1 MFRRIDPL
9 AVVALIL
16 ASLVEPA
23 GAWAQTAA
31 AEPAHAA
38 AFGGLSLVV
47 LAGTL
52 VAGLLAGAGL
62 AAFRSRQ
69 PSLRLIASRAARPA
83 RVEAA
88 TPVEEIASPP
98 MRAAPPAR
106 SREKLP
112 PVVALLGAPGESD
125 CDDWLD
131 SLMEGPRFGPRVA
144 GLTAAGDCDAAQAV
158 AAIAERARTLGRDV
172 VVIAAGGAI
181 DGLAAAFDRRL
192 GRRKSRR
199 SDPFGASARI
209 EVLEEADLFAAGI
222 APDEQDWRDAFTAL
236 AASNDIVLVDLPEAD
251 QLDEA
256 MPVLAVL
263 DETLLLRSV
272 DLSRQD
278 VAHACAMAS
287 AAGAC
292 VTGQIVVEMDETG
305 DHEGRPE
312 RTSYRREIVSSS

>member
-1 MFRRIDPL
+1 MSFPRTGPI
-9 AVVALIL
+9 AAALF
-16 ASLVEPA
+16 ASLAGTV
-23 GAWAQTAA
+23 GAWAQTPAA
-31 AEPAHAA
+31 PEAAHAA
-38 AFGGLSLVV
+38 PFGGLSLVV

-62 AAFRSRQ
+62 AALRSRQ
-69 PSLRLIASRAARPA
+69 PSLRLIPSRVARQAPVEAPVPAEKVASRPVRAAPA
-83 RVEAA
+83 RV
-88 TPVEEIASPP
+88 
-98 MRAAPPAR
+98 
-106 SREKLP
+106 REKLP
-112 PVVALLGAPGESD
+112 PVVALLGVPGESD

-131 SLMEGPRFGPRVA
+131 SLMEGPRFGPRIA
-144 GLTAAGDCDAAQAV
+144 GLSTAGDCDAAPAV
-158 AAIAERARTLGRDV
+158 AAIAERARMLGRDV
-172 VVIAAGGAI
+172 VVIAAGGSV

-192 GRRKSRR
+192 GRRRSRR

-251 QLDEA
+251 RLDDA

-272 DLSRQD
+272 DLPRQD
-278 VAHACAMAS
+278 VAHVCAMAR
-287 AAGAC
+287 AAGAR

-305 DHEGRPE
+305 DSEGPPGQA
-312 RTSYRREIVSSS
+312 